1 MASGPALRTEDAMAG
16 WTTLQMPAQDG
27 RTALVTGA
35 TGGIGYE
42 AALALAGKG
51 ARVIVAAR
59 NPAKG
64 EAALAAIRAAHP
76 KADVRFE
83 PLDLTSL
90 ASVAACAERVSA
102 AEPRLDLLINNA
114 GVMTPPK
121 RLETTDGF
129 ELQFGVNHLAHFA
142 LTLRLLAL
150 ARRGERPRV
159 VTVSSGAHHAGRID
173 FDDLQWTKRRYSP
186 WQAYGQSK
194 LANIL
199 FALELQR
206 RSDLGGWGV
215 MSNACHP
222 GYART
227 DLIANG
233 PGLTSPFAR
242 LSVLLAPLMSQS
254 AADGALP
261 TLYAATSPEAEGG
274 GYYGPSRRFELVGPP
289 GPARLS
295 AAARQAGAAQ
305 RLWTVSETLTGV
317 AA

>member
-1 MASGPALRTEDAMAG
+1 MAG
-16 WTTLQMPAQDG
+16 WTIEQMPAQDG
-27 RTALVTGA
+27 RIALVTGA

-83 PLDLTSL
+83 LLDLTSL
-90 ASVAACAERVSA
+90 GSVAACADRVIA
-102 AEPRLDLLINNA
+102 AEPRLDLLVNNA

-142 LTLRLLAL
+142 LSLRLLPL
-150 ARRGERPRV
+150 VRRGERPRV
-159 VTVSSGAHHAGRID
+159 VTVSSGAHHTGKID
-173 FDDLQWTKRRYSP
+173 FDDLQWKTRRYSP
-186 WQAYGQSK
+186 WGAYGQSK
-194 LANIL
+194 LANVL

-206 RSDLGGWGV
+206 RSDRGAWGI
-215 MSNACHP
+215 MSDACHP

-233 PGLTSPFAR
+233 PGLDSPLTKFGR
-242 LSVLLAPLMSQS
+242 VLQPFMSQS

-261 TLYAATSPEAEGG
+261 TLYAATSPDAEDG
-274 GYYGPSRRFELVGPP
+274 GYYGPSRLFELVGPP
-289 GPARLS
+289 KPARIA
-295 AAARQAGAAQ
+295 AAARQVATAE
-305 RLWTVSETLTGV
+305 RLWAVSEALTGV
-317 AA
+317 AGPA